1 VIVDT
6 SVWSLALRRQ
16 RKDLSPQQKSLVL
29 LLRDLIVIGDA
40 ILLGVVRQELL
51 TGMASQVAFDTVR
64 QQLHDFDD
72 MPPDID
78 DYERAAGSANACA
91 LHGISASIADML
103 ICSVAAGRDLPIL
116 TTDSDFKRY
125 ARHLPIKLYVLK

>member
-1 VIVDT
+1 MRVIVDT

-72 MPPDID
+72 MPPDI
-78 DYERAAGSANACA
+78 AT
-91 LHGISASIADML
+91 M
-103 ICSVAAGRDLPIL
+103 SVPPAPRTRVPCMAYRRPLR
-116 TTDSDFKRY
+116 TC
-125 ARHLPIKLYVLK
+125 